1 MMQRSPWLGLAVL
14 ALPALLVSIDV
25 FVLLL
30 AMPRIGADLHA
41 SSTEQLWILDVY
53 GFLLSGFMIT
63 MGTLGDRIGRRRLLL
78 LGAAAFGAASVV
90 AAYSSGPLTLIAARA
105 GLGIAGATLAPSAL
119 ALISGLFPD
128 PRRRGLAIGVWMVCF
143 MSGAVIGPVVGGL
156 LLQHFWWGS
165 AFLLGVPPML
175 LLLILGPLLL
185 PEQRHPGA
193 GRFDL
198 PSVGLSLA
206 AILPF
211 VYGVKELARGGLRPL
226 PVVALLAGIALAV
239 VFVRRQLALGA
250 AGDRRSARS
259 VGHPQSRAAASRA
272 VVVGDDA
279 GARAEDAD
287 ASDARVEDTRMQ
299 AVRAHVA
306 GAEGAARARGGAVP
320 TARREPLL
328 DLRLFRDRAFAT
340 ALGGMFIGTML
351 TGAMMVF
358 ITQHL
363 QVVDG
368 LSPRSAG
375 LWILPA
381 AIATAAS
388 FQVSPLLARR
398 VRQGRL
404 IAGGLLLSAVGVALV
419 VVVPADAGP
428 LPIIVAFMVTN
439 LGMGP
444 MVTLATGIVLGSAPP
459 ERAGAAGALNEVSG
473 EFGYALGIALLGS
486 LGTAV
491 YRALVDVPAGVPGG
505 VAAGVRDNVTAASA
519 AAGSLP
525 GELGERVLAAAR
537 DASTSGLHVVA
548 GVCAV
553 VLAGLAAVSLRM
565 LRHLPPLTSAPPA
578 DPVSAAEVPAAEPD
592 GGAATLEVTTET

>member
-1 MMQRSPWLGLAVL
+1 MSNPEVRLRPVGMMKRSPWLGLAVL

-78 LGAAAFGAASVV
+78 LGAAAFGAASIV
-90 AAYSSGPLTLIAARA
+90 AAYSTGPLMLIAARA

-143 MSGAVIGPVVGGL
+143 MSGAIIGPVVGGL

-165 AFLLGVPPML
+165 AFLFGVPPML

-198 PSVGLSLA
+198 ASVGLSLA

-211 VYGVKELARGGLRPL
+211 VYGVKELARGGWRPL

-239 VFVRRQLALGA
+239 VFVRRQIALGA
-250 AGDRRSARS
+250 TSDR
-259 VGHPQSRAAASRA
+259 SRAAASTA
-272 VVVGDDA
+272 VA
-279 GARAEDAD
+279 GRGP
-287 ASDARVEDTRMQ
+287 ASDGIAGGGPARDGI
-299 AVRAHVA
+299 AGVRGRPV
-306 GAEGAARARGGAVP
+306 RG
-320 TARREPLL
+320 ARREPLL

-363 QVVDG
+363 QIVDG
-368 LSPRSAG
+368 LSPRDAG

-419 VVVPADAGP
+419 VFIPADAGP
-428 LPIIVAFMVTN
+428 LPIICAFIVTN

-459 ERAGAAGALNEVSG
+459 ERAGSAGALNEVSG

-491 YRALVDVPAGVPGG
+491 YRALVQVPAGVPGG

-525 GELGERVLAAAR
+525 GALGERVLVAAR

-553 VLAGLAAVSLRM
+553 VLVLLAVVSLRM
-565 LRHLPPLTSAPPA
+565 LRHLPPLTSAPAAESVSGPEVSSP
-578 DPVSAAEVPAAEPD
+578 DPVSGSEATAAEPD
-592 GGAATLEVTTET
+592 ADPASGKSR

>member
-1 MMQRSPWLGLAVL
+1 MSNAAARFRPVGMTKRSAWLGLAVL

-30 AMPRIGADLHA
+30 ALPRIGTDLHA

-78 LGAAAFGAASVV
+78 LGAAAFGAASIA
-90 AAYSSGPLTLIAARA
+90 AAYSTGPVMLIAARA
-105 GLGIAGATLAPSAL
+105 ALGIAGATLAPSSL

-143 MSGAVIGPVVGGL
+143 MSGAIIGPVVGGF

-165 AFLLGVPPML
+165 AFLLGVPAMV
-175 LLLILGPLLL
+175 LLLILGPVLL

-206 AILPF
+206 AILPV
-211 VYGVKELARGGLRPL
+211 VYGIKELARDGWRPV
-226 PVVALLAGIALAV
+226 PVAALVLGLAV
-239 VFVRRQLALGA
+239 AAVFVRRQRTLA
-250 AGDRRSARS
+250 D
-259 VGHPQSRAAASRA
+259 
-272 VVVGDDA
+272 
-279 GARAEDAD
+279 
-287 ASDARVEDTRMQ
+287 
-299 AVRAHVA
+299 
-306 GAEGAARARGGAVP
+306 
-320 TARREPLL
+320 PLL
-328 DLRLFRDRAFAT
+328 DLRLFADRGFAA
-340 ALGGMFIGTML
+340 ALGGMFAGTMV

-363 QVVDG
+363 QLVDA
-368 LSPRSAG
+368 LSPRDAG

-381 AIATAAS
+381 AIASAAS

-398 VRQGRL
+398 FRPGRL
-404 IAGGLLLSAVGVALV
+404 IAGGLLLSAAGAALV
-419 VVVPADAGP
+419 VTIPPAAGP
-428 LPIIVAFMVTN
+428 LPIVVAFVISN
-439 LGMGP
+439 IGMGP

-491 YRALVDVPAGVPGG
+491 YRATLELPAGLPPS
-505 VAAGVRDNVTAASA
+505 AADGARDTVTAATGA
-519 AAGSLP
+519 AAGLP
-525 GELGERVLAAAR
+525 QAAADALLAAAR
-537 DASTSGLHVVA
+537 AAATSGLHVVA
-548 GVCAV
+548 TVCAV
-553 VLAGLAAVSLRM
+553 VLVGLAAVTLRM
-565 LRHLPPLTSAPPA
+565 LRHVPA
-578 DPVSAAEVPAAEPD
+578 LSEPSPAAEEEALSPR
-592 GGAATLEVTTET
+592 

>member
-1 MMQRSPWLGLAVL
+1 MKQRSPWLGLAVL

-53 GFLLSGFMIT
+53 GFLLSGSMIT

-78 LGAAAFGAASVV
+78 IGAGAFGVASIV
-90 AAYSSGPLTLIAARA
+90 AAYSNGPVMLIAARA
-105 GLGIAGATLAPSAL
+105 VLGIAGATLAPSAL

-143 MSGAVIGPVVGGL
+143 MSGAIIGPVVGGL
-156 LLQHFWWGS
+156 LLEHFWWGS

-206 AILPF
+206 AILPA
-211 VYGVKELARGGLRPL
+211 VYGIKELARAGWHPL
-226 PVVALLAGIALAV
+226 PGVSLLLGLVLAV
-239 VFVRRQLALGA
+239 VFVRRQLI
-250 AGDRRSARS
+250 
-259 VGHPQSRAAASRA
+259 VGNSNPPATPAERPAAAIDQPGTADPERGRS
-272 VVVGDDA
+272 GS
-279 GARAEDAD
+279 AEVTAALATEIDQGQ
-287 ASDARVEDTRMQ
+287 SVRSGRV
-299 AVRAHVA
+299 
-306 GAEGAARARGGAVP
+306 
-320 TARREPLL
+320 REPLL
-328 DLRLFRDRAFAT
+328 DLRLFRNRAFAT
-340 ALGGMFIGTML
+340 ALGGMFAGTML

-363 QVVDG
+363 QLVDG
-368 LSPRSAG
+368 LSPQSAG

-381 AIATAAS
+381 AVASGIS

-398 VRQGRL
+398 VPQGRL
-404 IAGGLLLSAVGVALV
+404 IAGGLLLSAAGAALV
-419 VVVPADAGP
+419 ILVPAGAGP
-428 LPIIVAFMVTN
+428 LPIVTAFVISN

-459 ERAGAAGALNEVSG
+459 ERAGSAGALYEVSG

-486 LGTAV
+486 LGAAV
-491 YRALVDVPAGVPGG
+491 YRAVVEVPAGLPG
-505 VAAGVRDNVTAASA
+505 AAGVRDTATAATAVA
-519 AAGSLP
+519 ATLP
-525 GELGERVLAAAR
+525 GDLGDRVLATAR
-537 DASTSGLHVVA
+537 DASTAGLHVVA
-548 GVCAV
+548 AVAAV
-553 VLAGLAAVSLRM
+553 VLVVLAVVTYRM
-565 LRHLPPLTSAPPA
+565 LRHLPPLTSAEPA
-578 DPVSAAEVPAAEPD
+578 
-592 GGAATLEVTTET
+592 ETADRS

>member
-1 MMQRSPWLGLAVL
+1 MMKRSPWLGLAVL

-53 GFLLSGFMIT
+53 GFLLSGSMIT

-78 LGAAAFGAASVV
+78 LGAAAFGAASIV
-90 AAYSSGPLTLIAARA
+90 AAYSTGPLMLIAARA
-105 GLGIAGATLAPSAL
+105 LLGIAGATLAPSAL

-143 MSGAVIGPVVGGL
+143 MSGAIIGPFVGGL

-165 AFLLGVPPML
+165 AFLLGVPPMV

-198 PSVGLSLA
+198 PSVALSLA
-206 AILPF
+206 AILPL
-211 VYGVKELARGGLRPL
+211 VYGVKELARDGWRPL
-226 PVVALLAGIALAV
+226 PVAALLMGVALGV
-239 VFVRRQLALGA
+239 VFVRRQTKLGA
-250 AGDRRSARS
+250 DIRSAE
-259 VGHPQSRAAASRA
+259 AASEP
-272 VVVGDDA
+272 GGKDA
-279 GARAEDAD
+279 FGK
-287 ASDARVEDTRMQ
+287 
-299 AVRAHVA
+299 
-306 GAEGAARARGGAVP
+306 GEGGR
-320 TARREPLL
+320 RREPLL

-340 ALGGMFIGTML
+340 ALGGMFVGTML

-363 QVVDG
+363 QLVDG
-368 LSPRSAG
+368 LSPRDAG

-381 AIATAAS
+381 AIATAGS

-398 VRQGRL
+398 VRQGWL
-404 IAGGLLLSAVGVALV
+404 IGGGLLLSAAGVASV
-419 VVVPADAGP
+419 VFVPASAGP
-428 LPIIVAFMVTN
+428 LPIIAAFIVTN

-444 MVTLATGIVLGSAPP
+444 MVTLATGIVLGAAPV

-491 YRALVDVPAGVPGG
+491 YRAVVELPGG
-505 VAAGVRDNVTAASA
+505 LSPDAAGGARDTVTEATAV
-519 AAGSLP
+519 AGTLP
-525 GELGERVLAAAR
+525 GPMGERVLDAAR
-537 DASTSGLHVVA
+537 DASTAGLHVVA
-548 GVCAV
+548 AVCAV
-553 VLAGLAAVSLRM
+553 MLVGLAVVTFRM
-565 LRHLPPLTSAPPA
+565 LRDLPPLTSA
-578 DPVSAAEVPAAEPD
+578 SAGMGTEPAAESSGGEPGKEVRTGTGG
-592 GGAATLEVTTET
+592 GGASGT

>member
-1 MMQRSPWLGLAVL
+1 MKQRSPWLGLAVL

-53 GFLLSGFMIT
+53 GFLLSGSMIT

-78 LGAAAFGAASVV
+78 LGAAAFGAASIV
-90 AAYSSGPLTLIAARA
+90 AAYSSGPAMLIAARA
-105 GLGIAGATLAPSAL
+105 ALGIAGATLAPSAL

-143 MSGAVIGPVVGGL
+143 MSGAIIGPVVGGL
-156 LLQHFWWGS
+156 LLEHFWWGS

-206 AILPF
+206 AILPA
-211 VYGVKELARGGLRPL
+211 VYGIKELARDGWHPL
-226 PVVALLAGIALAV
+226 PGAALLLGLTLAV
-239 VFVRRQLALGA
+239 VFVRRQLQLGNSNRTTLLPEADADQA
-250 AGDRRSARS
+250 APSAR
-259 VGHPQSRAAASRA
+259 VGTSTRPTPLPAADADRAAPS
-272 VVVGDDA
+272 
-279 GARAEDAD
+279 
-287 ASDARVEDTRMQ
+287 ARVRTANRPAPLSAADSDQ
-299 AVRAHVA
+299 AGPSGRERGRAQVA
-306 GAEGAARARGGAVP
+306 TVPRTAIDQARKS
-320 TARREPLL
+320 REPLL
-328 DLRLFRDRAFAT
+328 DLRLFRDRAFAA
-340 ALGGMFIGTML
+340 ALGGMFVGTML

-363 QVVDG
+363 QLVDG
-368 LSPRSAG
+368 LTPQSAG

-381 AIATAAS
+381 AIASAIS

-398 VRQGRL
+398 VPQGRL
-404 IAGGLLLSAVGVALV
+404 IAGGLLLSAVGAALV
-419 VVVPADAGP
+419 VLIPAGAGP
-428 LPIIVAFMVTN
+428 LPIVTAFVISN

-459 ERAGAAGALNEVSG
+459 ERAGSAGALNEVSG

-491 YRALVDVPAGVPGG
+491 YRSVVQVPAGLPG
-505 VAAGVRDNVTAASA
+505 AAGVHDTATAATTVA
-519 AAGSLP
+519 ATLP
-525 GELGERVLAAAR
+525 AEMGARVLAAAR
-537 DASTSGLHVVA
+537 DASTAGLHVVA
-548 GVCAV
+548 AVAAV
-553 VLAGLAAVSLRM
+553 VLVGLAVVTYRM
-565 LRHLPPLTSAPPA
+565 LRHLPPLTSAE
-578 DPVSAAEVPAAEPD
+578 AAN
-592 GGAATLEVTTET
+592 

>member
-1 MMQRSPWLGLAVL
+1 MMKRSPWLGLAVL

-30 AMPRIGADLHA
+30 AMPRIGEQLHA

-78 LGAAAFGAASVV
+78 LGAAGFGVASVV
-90 AAYSSGPLTLIAARA
+90 AAYSTGPVMLIAARA

-175 LLLILGPLLL
+175 LLLVLGPWLL
-185 PEQRHPGA
+185 PEQRHPDTRA
-193 GRFDL
+193 FDL
-198 PSVGLSLA
+198 PSVGLSLG

-211 VYGVKELARGGLRPL
+211 VYGVKELARGGLS
-226 PVVALLAGIALAV
+226 PVPLLAVAAAAVLGV
-239 VFVRRQLALGA
+239 VFVRRQMS
-250 AGDRRSARS
+250 AGP
-259 VGHPQSRAAASRA
+259 G
-272 VVVGDDA
+272 
-279 GARAEDAD
+279 
-287 ASDARVEDTRMQ
+287 
-299 AVRAHVA
+299 
-306 GAEGAARARGGAVP
+306 
-320 TARREPLL
+320 REPLL
-328 DLRLFRDRAFAT
+328 DLRLFRDRAFAA
-340 ALGGMFIGTML
+340 ALAGMFAGTML

-363 QVVDG
+363 QLVDG
-368 LSPRSAG
+368 LSPRAAG
-375 LWILPA
+375 LWLLPA

-388 FQVSPLLARR
+388 FQVAPLLARR
-398 VRQGRL
+398 VPQGRL
-404 IAGGLLLSAVGVALV
+404 MAGGLLLSAAGVAAV
-419 VVVPADAGP
+419 VLIPAGAGP
-428 LPIIVAFMVTN
+428 LPIIAAFIVTN

-459 ERAGAAGALNEVSG
+459 ERAGSAGALNEVSG

-491 YRALVDVPAGVPGG
+491 YRAAVDLPAGLPAPALAGARDTVTSATA
-505 VAAGVRDNVTAASA
+505 VAAGLPGDLGDRLLTAAR
-519 AAGSLP
+519 
-525 GELGERVLAAAR
+525 E
-537 DASTSGLHVVA
+537 ASTTGLHVVA
-548 GVCAV
+548 AVCAV
-553 VLAGLAAVSLRM
+553 ALAGLAVVTYRM
-565 LRHLPPLTSAPPA
+565 LRHLPPLRAAAPVQPE
-578 DPVSAAEVPAAEPD
+578 S
-592 GGAATLEVTTET
+592 GGAHTAAAAAGDR